1 VVQCEKYLKHVE
13 GYIEALV
20 NTEEGLA
27 MGKLILNSWVISKF
41 QAFEHLQIEQLGR
54 VKLVVGKK

>member
-1 VVQCEKYLKHVE
+1 
-13 GYIEALV
+13 
-20 NTEEGLA
+20 